1 MTKVENFGDGDTK
14 DWING
19 KRGIMKREPEGM
31 EGEEKAIAIT
41 ETDSLFSLISKGS
54 RSFINFCTYRMN

>member
-1 MTKVENFGDGDTK
+1 MTRVENFGDGDTK

-31 EGEEKAIAIT
+31 EGE
-41 ETDSLFSLISKGS
+41 G
-54 RSFINFCTYRMN
+54 